1 MSAESVAKRDLLLEV
16 EKLPRPG
23 DRPDKAVKKVQR
35 LPEMSLEQAKKE
47 VGKTVEYAIGSDPR
61 KQYGPDNVI
70 SGVVSGDVPAY
81 LARLYQNDGSR
92 RRLAKA
98 WLDGASGV
106 RTRNVT
112 VIEWDEEE
120 QAG

>member
-1 MSAESVAKRDLLLEV
+1 MSHSLKRTDVLMEV

-23 DRPDKAVKKVQR
+23 DQPGKAVKKVH
-35 LPEMSLEQAKKE
+35 LPPEMSMEQAKKE
-47 VGKTVEYAIGSDPR
+47 VGKTVEYAIGADPR

-81 LARLYQNDGSR
+81 LARLYQNDGAR

-98 WLDGASGV
+98 WLKGASGV

-120 QAG
+120 AV